1 MMNAD
6 GVQFTLR
13 AHRGMDLPVHGEG
26 GSVRSYLYVTDVAQA
41 YILVLHKGVIGD
53 TYNIGTQKVRVHAPA
68 STAFLVLLLGP
79 RRIAETKCLQ
89 THMEVSKLAPV

>member
-1 MMNAD
+1 MPVSY
-6 GVQFTLR
+6 VQFTLR

-53 TYNIGTQKVRVHAPA
+53 TYNIGTQKVLFPPVLRPALHAGRRPA
-68 STAFLVLLLGP
+68 CGFRSWYSASAAVQDGTNL
-79 RRIAETKCLQ
+79 
-89 THMEVSKLAPV
+89 S